1 MSRFLLIASGAI
13 ALVSVGLVSAWAYV
27 AFNVEQPPHVLV
39 RRDGRIEI
47 RDYPALR
54 VAEVTRTGTRQDAV
68 RSGFGP
74 LAGYIFA
81 REREGDRIA
90 MTAPVTQ
97 TPEGADRWTVQFI
110 MPADYALADLPA
122 PAGAD
127 VRVTERPARRM
138 AAIRFGGVAT
148 DDSIARHEA
157 DLRSWMQAEGHGAI
171 GHPIYAY
178 YNDPLTPG
186 FLRRN
191 EVLIE
196 IGATAKADASAT
208 AGPNVSARP

>member
-54 VAEVTRTGTRQDAV
+54 VAEVTRTGTRQDTV

-97 TPEGADRWTVQFI
+97 TPEDEERWTVQFI
-110 MPADYALADLPA
+110 MPAAYTLADLPA
-122 PAGAD
+122 PAGSE
-127 VRVTERPARRM
+127 VRLVERPPRRM

-148 DDSIARHEA
+148 DASIADNEA
-157 DLRSWMQAEGHGAI
+157 DLRDWMRAEGLSAVGN
-171 GHPIYAY
+171 PIYAY

-196 IGATAKADASAT
+196 IGAPAAAGGQAT
-208 AGPNVSARP
+208 AG